1 MIGALFLKECRKIAK
16 SLVYYVYLA
25 TFVLFI
31 TGQMSDVEWTDRLS
45 KPEPGQES
53 YGYGYSSDERMI
65 MQSGLET
72 LFQELLSN
80 RFATYPFGFYKEVT
94 LNEEEQEVLKRAM
107 QQCTGME
114 FEQMAEENVA
124 YWTKIYQMGTE
135 ESAAEYSE
143 AEMWRLPLRENLSYE
158 EFEQVMAKAYEIVGS
173 GSYYQKSS
181 YEKRGIA
188 ALTYED
194 ALENYRELCEED
206 KVSGAQMRLF
216 CDYAC
221 IFLAIL
227 PIFVGVSGCLKDKRA
242 KAAEL
247 IRSRSISG
255 AALIGCRYLAN
266 VVMCFV
272 PVLLCAL
279 LMQMPCVYAAG
290 QAGIQADTL
299 AFVKY
304 SFLWL
309 LPVIMVV
316 LGAAFLLTEATETI
330 LAIPVLL
337 AWAFG
342 SVLSATTLTGNFGWK
357 LVTRWNTFGSYGR
370 YAEELGQLCL
380 NKGMYT
386 ALAVILV
393 LLTVAVYEKKRRKG
407 EMLYGK
413 LRKNNS

>member
-1 MIGALFLKECRKIAK
+1 MMGALFLKECRKIAK

-25 TFVLFI
+25 AFVLFI
-31 TGQMSDVEWTDRLS
+31 TGQMSDVEWTEQLS
-45 KPEPGQES
+45 EPQPGQES
-53 YGYGYSSDERMI
+53 YGYGYSSDERMV

-72 LFQELLSN
+72 LLREILAN
-80 RFATYPFGFYKEVT
+80 RFATYPFGFYKAVT
-94 LNEEEQEVLKRAM
+94 LNEEELEVLKRAM
-107 QQCTGME
+107 EQCTGME
-114 FEQMAEENVA
+114 FEQMIEESNA
-124 YWTKIYQMGTE
+124 YGMEISQMGTE
-135 ESAAEYSE
+135 YAE
-143 AEMWRLPLRENLSYE
+143 AEMWHIPIRENLSYE
-158 EFEQVMAKAYEIVGS
+158 EFEQVMEKAYEIVGS
-173 GSYYQKSS
+173 GSYYEKSS

-194 ALENYRELCEED
+194 ALEHYRELCEED
-206 KVSGAQMRLF
+206 RVSGAQMRLF

-227 PIFVGVSGCLKDKRA
+227 PIFVGVSACLKDKRA

-247 IRSRSISG
+247 IRSRSVSG

-290 QAGIQADTL
+290 QAGIEADIL

-316 LGAAFLLTEATETI
+316 LGAAFLITEATETI

-342 SVLSATTLTGNFGWK
+342 SVFSAATLMGDFGWK

-370 YAEELGQLCL
+370 YAEELGQLYR
-380 NKGMYT
+380 NKGMYM

>member
-1 MIGALFLKECRKIAK
+1 MGALFLKECKKIAK

-25 TFVLFI
+25 VFVLFI
-31 TGQMSDVEWTDRLS
+31 TGQMSDVEWADRLS
-45 KPEPGQES
+45 EPKPGQES
-53 YGYGYSSDERMI
+53 YGYGYSSDERVV
-65 MQSGLET
+65 MQSGMDT
-72 LFQELLSN
+72 LFRELLSN
-80 RFATYPFGFYKEVT
+80 RFATYPFGFYKAVT

-107 QQCTGME
+107 EQCTGME
-114 FEQMAEENVA
+114 FEQMAEDNNA
-124 YWTKIYQMGTE
+124 YGMEIYRMETE
-135 ESAAEYSE
+135 ESGAEYSE
-143 AEMWRLPLRENLSYE
+143 AEEWRVPIREDLSYE
-158 EFEQVMAKAYEIVGS
+158 EFEQVMEKVCEIVGS
-173 GSYYQKSS
+173 GSYYEKSS
-181 YEKRGIA
+181 YEGRGIA

-194 ALENYRELCEED
+194 ALEHYRELCEED
-206 KVSGAQMRLF
+206 RVSGAQMRLF

-227 PIFVGVSGCLKDKRA
+227 PIFVGVSACLKDKRA
-242 KAAEL
+242 KASEL
-247 IRSRSISG
+247 IRSRSVSG

-279 LMQMPCVYAAG
+279 LMQMPCMYAAG
-290 QAGIQADTL
+290 QAGIEADAL
-299 AFVKY
+299 AFAKY

-316 LGAAFLLTEATETI
+316 LGAAFLLTEATGTM

-337 AWAFG
+337 VWAFG
-342 SVLSATTLTGNFGWK
+342 SIFSAATLTGDFGWK

-370 YAEELGQLCL
+370 YAKELGQLYR

-393 LLTVAVYEKKRRKG
+393 MLTVAVYEKKRRKG
-407 EMLYGK
+407 EILYGK

>member
-1 MIGALFLKECRKIAK
+1 MGTLFLKECRKIAK

-25 TFVLFI
+25 AFVLFI
-31 TGQMSDVEWTDRLS
+31 TVQMGDVDWVDQLS
-45 KPEPGQES
+45 EPEPGQES
-53 YGYGYSSDERMI
+53 YGRGYSSDERVV
-65 MQSGLET
+65 MQTGMET
-72 LFQELLSN
+72 LLQELMAN
-80 RFATYPFGFYKEVT
+80 RFATYPFGFYKAVT
-94 LNEEEQEVLKRAM
+94 LNEEELEELKRAV

-114 FEQMAEENVA
+114 FEQMIEESNA
-124 YWTKIYQMGTE
+124 YWTEIYRMGTE
-135 ESAAEYSE
+135 GTGAEYSE
-143 AEMWRLPLRENLSYE
+143 AEVWHVPLREDLSYE
-158 EFEQVMAKAYEIVGS
+158 EFEQVMAKVCEIVGT
-173 GSYYQKSS
+173 GSYYEKSR
-181 YEKRGIA
+181 YERRGIVD
-188 ALTYED
+188 LTYED
-194 ALENYRELCEED
+194 ALANYRELCEED

-216 CDYAC
+216 SDYAC
-221 IFLAIL
+221 IFLSFL
-227 PIFVGVSGCLKDKRA
+227 PIFVGVSACLKDKRA
-242 KAAEL
+242 KASEL
-247 IRSRSISG
+247 IRSRSVSG

-290 QAGIQADTL
+290 QAGIQADPL

-316 LGAAFLLTEATETI
+316 LGAAFFLTEATETI
-330 LAIPVLL
+330 VAIPVLA

-342 SVLSATTLTGNFGWK
+342 SVLSASTLRGDFGWK
-357 LVTRWNTFGSYGR
+357 LVTRWNTFGSYGM
-370 YAEELGQLCL
+370 YAKELGQLYR

-393 LLTVAVYEKKRRKG
+393 LFTAAVYEKKRRKG
-407 EMLYGK
+407 GISYGK

>member
-1 MIGALFLKECRKIAK
+1 MMGALFLKECRKIAK
-16 SLVYYVYLA
+16 SLVYYVYLVA
-25 TFVLFI
+25 FVLFI
-31 TGQMSDVEWTDRLS
+31 TGQMSDVEWVDRLS
-45 KPEPGQES
+45 EPEPGQES
-53 YGYGYSSDERMI
+53 YGYGYSSDERMV
-65 MQSGLET
+65 MQSGMER

-114 FEQMAEENVA
+114 FEQMAEENTA
-124 YWTKIYQMGTE
+124 YWMEIYRMGTE
-135 ESAAEYSE
+135 ESAAEYSQ
-143 AEMWRLPLRENLSYE
+143 AEGWRVPLREDLSYE
-158 EFEQVMAKAYEIVGS
+158 EFEQVMEKACEFVGS
-173 GSYYQKSS
+173 GSYYEKSS
-181 YEKRGIA
+181 YERRGIV

-194 ALENYRELCEED
+194 ALEHYRELCEED
-206 KVSGAQMRLF
+206 RVSGAQMRLF

-221 IFLAIL
+221 IFLAVV
-227 PIFVGVSGCLKDKRA
+227 PIFVGVSACLKDKRA

-247 IRSRSISG
+247 ICSRSVSG
-255 AALIGCRYLAN
+255 AALIGSRYLAN

-279 LMQMPCVYAAG
+279 LMQMPYVYAAD
-290 QAGIQADTL
+290 QAGIEADTL

-337 AWAFG
+337 AWALG
-342 SVLSATTLTGNFGWK
+342 SVLSAATLTGDFGWK

-370 YAEELGQLCL
+370 YAEELGQLYR

-393 LLTVAVYEKKRRKG
+393 LLTVAVYEKKRQKG
-407 EMLYGK
+407 GKMYGK
-413 LRKNNS
+413 LCKNNP

>member
-1 MIGALFLKECRKIAK
+1 MGALFLKECRKIAK

-25 TFVLFI
+25 AFVLFI
-31 TGQMSDVEWTDRLS
+31 TSQMSDGEWVDQLTE
-45 KPEPGQES
+45 PEPGQES
-53 YGYGYSSDERMI
+53 YGEGYSSDERAVMR
-65 MQSGLET
+65 SGIET
-72 LFQELLSN
+72 LFQELMSN
-80 RFATYPFGFYKEVT
+80 RFATYPFGFYKAVT
-94 LNEEEQEVLKRAM
+94 LNEEELEVLKRAM
-107 QQCTGME
+107 EQCTGME
-114 FEQMAEENVA
+114 FEQMVAENNA
-124 YWTKIYQMGTE
+124 YGMKIYQMEMEG
-135 ESAAEYSE
+135 SGAGYPE
-143 AEMWRLPLRENLSYE
+143 AEEWRVPLREDLSYG
-158 EFEQVMAKAYEIVGS
+158 EFEQVMEKACEIIGS
-173 GSYYQKSS
+173 GSYYEKSS
-181 YEKRGIA
+181 YEGRGRV

-227 PIFVGVSGCLKDKRA
+227 PIFMGVSACLRDKRA

-247 IRSRSISG
+247 IRSRSVSG

-290 QAGIQADTL
+290 QVGIEADPL

-316 LGAAFLLTEATETI
+316 LGAAFLLTEATETM

-342 SVLSATTLTGNFGWK
+342 SEFSATTLTGDFGWK

-370 YAEELGQLCL
+370 YAEELGQLYR

-393 LLTVAVYEKKRRKG
+393 LLTVAVYERKRRKG
-407 EMLYGK
+407 EISYGK

>member
-16 SLVYYVYLA
+16 SLVYYVYLVA
-25 TFVLFI
+25 FVLFI
-31 TGQMSDVEWTDRLS
+31 TGQMSDVEWVDQLS
-45 KPEPGQES
+45 EPQPGQES
-53 YGYGYSSDERMI
+53 YGYGYSNDERMI
-65 MQSGLET
+65 MQSGMET

-114 FEQMAEENVA
+114 FEQMAEENTA
-124 YWTKIYQMGTE
+124 YWMEIWMEAEG
-135 ESAAEYSE
+135 SAAEFSE
-143 AEMWRLPLRENLSYE
+143 AEMWHVPLREDLTYE
-158 EFEQVMAKAYEIVGS
+158 EFEQVMEKACEIVGS
-173 GSYYQKSS
+173 RSYYEKSF
-181 YEKRGIA
+181 YEKGGIV

-194 ALENYRELCEED
+194 ALEHYRELCEDD

-221 IFLAIL
+221 IFLAVL
-227 PIFVGVSGCLKDKRA
+227 PIFVGVSACLKDKRA

-247 IRSRSISG
+247 IRSRSVSG

-279 LMQMPCVYAAG
+279 LMQMPYVYAAG
-290 QAGIQADTL
+290 QAGIEADAL

-342 SVLSATTLTGNFGWK
+342 SVLSAATLTGNFGWK

-370 YAEELGQLCL
+370 YAEELGQLYR
-380 NKGMYT
+380 NKGMYM

>member
-1 MIGALFLKECRKIAK
+1 MGALFLKECRKIAK

-25 TFVLFI
+25 AFVLFI
-31 TGQMSDVEWTDRLS
+31 TGQMSDVEWTEQLS
-45 KPEPGQES
+45 EPQPGQES
-53 YGYGYSSDERMI
+53 YGYGYSSDERMV

-72 LFQELLSN
+72 LLREILAN
-80 RFATYPFGFYKEVT
+80 RFATYPFGFYKAVT
-94 LNEEEQEVLKRAM
+94 LNEEELEVLKRAM
-107 QQCTGME
+107 EQCTGME
-114 FEQMAEENVA
+114 FEQMIEESNA
-124 YWTKIYQMGTE
+124 YGMEISQMGTE
-135 ESAAEYSE
+135 YAE
-143 AEMWRLPLRENLSYE
+143 AEMWHIPIRENLSYE
-158 EFEQVMAKAYEIVGS
+158 EFEQVMEKAYEIVGS
-173 GSYYQKSS
+173 GSYYEKSS

-194 ALENYRELCEED
+194 ALEHYRELCEED
-206 KVSGAQMRLF
+206 RVSGAQMRLF

-227 PIFVGVSGCLKDKRA
+227 PIFVGVSACLKDKRA

-247 IRSRSISG
+247 IRSRSVSG

-290 QAGIQADTL
+290 QAGIEADIL

-316 LGAAFLLTEATETI
+316 LGAAFLITEATETI

-342 SVLSATTLTGNFGWK
+342 SVFSAATLMGDFGWK

-370 YAEELGQLCL
+370 YAEELGQLYR
-380 NKGMYT
+380 NKGMYM

>member
-25 TFVLFI
+25 AFVLFI
-31 TGQMSDVEWTDRLS
+31 TGQMSDEEWVDLLS
-45 KPEPGQES
+45 EPKPGQES
-53 YGYGYSSDERMI
+53 YGYGYSSDERAV
-65 MQSGLET
+65 MQSGMET

-80 RFATYPFGFYKEVT
+80 RFATYPFGFYKEVN
-94 LNEEEQEVLKRAM
+94 LNEEEQDVLKRAM

-114 FEQMAEENVA
+114 FEQMAEENEA
-124 YWTKIYQMGTE
+124 YWTEIYRMGAE
-135 ESAAEYSE
+135 ESGSVYSE
-143 AEMWRLPLRENLSYE
+143 AEMWRVPIRENLSYE
-158 EFEQVMAKAYEIVGS
+158 EFEQVMEKACEIVGS
-173 GSYYQKSS
+173 GSYYEKSS
-181 YEKRGIA
+181 YEKRGVA

-216 CDYAC
+216 SDYAC
-221 IFLAIL
+221 IFLSFL
-227 PIFVGVSGCLKDKRA
+227 PIFVGVSACLKDKRA
-242 KAAEL
+242 KASEL
-247 IRSRSISG
+247 IRSRSVSG

-290 QAGIQADTL
+290 QAGIEADAL

-316 LGAAFLLTEATETI
+316 LGAAFFLTEATETI
-330 LAIPVLL
+330 VAIPVLA

-342 SVLSATTLTGNFGWK
+342 SVLSAATLMGDFGWK

-370 YAEELGQLCL
+370 YAEELGQLYR
-380 NKGMYT
+380 NKGMYM

-393 LLTVAVYEKKRRKG
+393 LLTVAVYEKKRQKG
-407 EMLYGK
+407 EISYGK

>member
-31 TGQMSDVEWTDRLS
+31 TGQMSDVEWTEQLS
-45 KPEPGQES
+45 EPQPGQES
-53 YGYGYSSDERMI
+53 YGYGYSSDERMV

-72 LFQELLSN
+72 LLREILAN
-80 RFATYPFGFYKEVT
+80 RFATYPFGFYKAVT
-94 LNEEEQEVLKRAM
+94 LNEEELEVLKRAM
-107 QQCTGME
+107 EQCTGME
-114 FEQMAEENVA
+114 FEQMIEENNA
-124 YWTKIYQMGTE
+124 YGMEISQMG
-135 ESAAEYSE
+135 AEYAE
-143 AEMWRLPLRENLSYE
+143 AEMWHIPIRENLSYE
-158 EFEQVMAKAYEIVGS
+158 EFEQVMEKACEIVGS
-173 GSYYQKSS
+173 RSH
-181 YEKRGIA
+181 YEKSFYERRGVV

-194 ALENYRELCEED
+194 ALEHYRELCEED
-206 KVSGAQMRLF
+206 RVSGAQMRLV
-216 CDYAC
+216 CDYAS

-227 PIFVGVSGCLKDKRA
+227 PVFVGVSACLKDKRA

-247 IRSRSISG
+247 IRSRSVSG
-255 AALIGCRYLAN
+255 AALIGYRYLAN

-290 QAGIQADTL
+290 QAGIEADIL

-316 LGAAFLLTEATETI
+316 LGAAFLITEATETI

-342 SVLSATTLTGNFGWK
+342 SVFSAATLMGDFGWK

-370 YAEELGQLCL
+370 YAEELGQLYR
-380 NKGMYT
+380 NKGMYM

>member
-25 TFVLFI
+25 AFVLFI
-31 TGQMSDVEWTDRLS
+31 TGQMSDEEWVDLLS
-45 KPEPGQES
+45 EPKPGQES
-53 YGYGYSSDERMI
+53 YGYGYSSDERAV
-65 MQSGLET
+65 MQSGMET

-80 RFATYPFGFYKEVT
+80 RFATYPFGFYKEVN
-94 LNEEEQEVLKRAM
+94 LNEEEQDVLKRAM

-114 FEQMAEENVA
+114 FEQMAEENEA
-124 YWTKIYQMGTE
+124 YWTEIYRMGAE
-135 ESAAEYSE
+135 ESGSVYSE
-143 AEMWRLPLRENLSYE
+143 AEMWRVPIRENLSYE
-158 EFEQVMAKAYEIVGS
+158 EFEQVMEKAYEIVGT
-173 GSYYQKSS
+173 GSYYGKSF

-216 CDYAC
+216 SDYAC
-221 IFLAIL
+221 IFLSFL
-227 PIFVGVSGCLKDKRA
+227 PIFVGVSACLKDKRA
-242 KAAEL
+242 KASEL
-247 IRSRSISG
+247 IRSRSVSG

-290 QAGIQADTL
+290 QAGIEADAL

-316 LGAAFLLTEATETI
+316 LGAAFFLTEATETI
-330 LAIPVLL
+330 VAIPVLA

-342 SVLSATTLTGNFGWK
+342 SVLSAATLMGDFGWK

-370 YAEELGQLCL
+370 YAEELGQLYR
-380 NKGMYT
+380 NKGMYM

-393 LLTVAVYEKKRRKG
+393 LLTVAVYEKKRQKG

>member
-1 MIGALFLKECRKIAK
+1 MMGALFLKECRKIAK
-16 SLVYYVYLA
+16 SLVYYIYLA
-25 TFVLFI
+25 AFVLFI
-31 TGQMSDVEWTDRLS
+31 TGQMGDVDWVDELS
-45 KPEPGQES
+45 EPEPGQES
-53 YGYGYSSDERMI
+53 YGYGYSSDERMV
-65 MQSGLET
+65 MQTGMET
-72 LFQELLSN
+72 LLQELMAN

-94 LNEEEQEVLKRAM
+94 LNEEELEELKRAM

-114 FEQMAEENVA
+114 FEQMIEESNA
-124 YWTKIYQMGTE
+124 YWAEIYRMGTE
-135 ESAAEYSE
+135 GTGAEYSE
-143 AEMWRLPLRENLSYE
+143 AERWHIPLREDLSYE
-158 EFEQVMAKAYEIVGS
+158 EFEQVMEKVCEIVGS
-173 GSYYQKSS
+173 GSYYEKSS
-181 YEKRGIA
+181 YERRGIV

-194 ALENYRELCEED
+194 ALEHYRELCEED

-221 IFLAIL
+221 IFLAVL
-227 PIFVGVSGCLKDKRA
+227 PVFVGVSACLKDKRA

-247 IRSRSISG
+247 IRSRSVSG

-272 PVLLCAL
+272 PVFLCAL

-290 QAGIQADTL
+290 QTGIEADIL

-337 AWAFG
+337 AWALG
-342 SVLSATTLTGNFGWK
+342 SVFSATTLTGDFGWK

-370 YAEELGQLCL
+370 YAEELGQLYR

-407 EMLYGK
+407 ENLCGK
-413 LRKNNS
+413 LRKNNT

>member
-1 MIGALFLKECRKIAK
+1 MGALFLKECRKIAK

-25 TFVLFI
+25 AFVLFI
-31 TGQMSDVEWTDRLS
+31 TGQMSDVEWTEQLS
-45 KPEPGQES
+45 EPQPGQES
-53 YGYGYSSDERMI
+53 YGYGYSSDERMV

-72 LFQELLSN
+72 LLREILAN
-80 RFATYPFGFYKEVT
+80 RFATYPFGFYKAVT
-94 LNEEEQEVLKRAM
+94 LNEEELEVLKRAM
-107 QQCTGME
+107 EQCTGME
-114 FEQMAEENVA
+114 FEQMIEESNA
-124 YWTKIYQMGTE
+124 YGMEISQMGTE
-135 ESAAEYSE
+135 YAE
-143 AEMWRLPLRENLSYE
+143 AEMWHIPIRENLSYE
-158 EFEQVMAKAYEIVGS
+158 EFEQVMEKACEIVGS
-173 GSYYQKSS
+173 GSYYEKSS
-181 YEKRGIA
+181 YEKRGVA

-194 ALENYRELCEED
+194 ALEHYRELCEED
-206 KVSGAQMRLF
+206 RVSGAQMRLF
-216 CDYAC
+216 CDYAS

-227 PIFVGVSGCLKDKRA
+227 PVFVGVSACLKDKRA

-247 IRSRSISG
+247 IRSRSVSG

-290 QAGIQADTL
+290 QAGIEADIL

-316 LGAAFLLTEATETI
+316 LGAAFLITEATETI

-342 SVLSATTLTGNFGWK
+342 SVFSAATLMGDFGWK

-370 YAEELGQLCL
+370 YAEELGQLYR

>member
-1 MIGALFLKECRKIAK
+1 MMGALFLKECRKIAK

-25 TFVLFI
+25 AFVLFI
-31 TGQMSDVEWTDRLS
+31 TGQMSDVEWTEQLS
-45 KPEPGQES
+45 EPQPGQES
-53 YGYGYSSDERMI
+53 YGYGYSSDERMV

-72 LFQELLSN
+72 LLREILAN
-80 RFATYPFGFYKEVT
+80 RFATYPFGFYKAVT
-94 LNEEEQEVLKRAM
+94 LNEEELEVLKRAM
-107 QQCTGME
+107 EQCTGME
-114 FEQMAEENVA
+114 FEQMIEESNA
-124 YWTKIYQMGTE
+124 YGMEISQMGTE
-135 ESAAEYSE
+135 YAE
-143 AEMWRLPLRENLSYE
+143 AEMWHIPIRENLSYE
-158 EFEQVMAKAYEIVGS
+158 EFEQVMEKACEIVGS
-173 GSYYQKSS
+173 GSYYEKSS
-181 YEKRGIA
+181 YEKRGVA

-194 ALENYRELCEED
+194 ALEHYRELCEED
-206 KVSGAQMRLF
+206 RVSGAQMRLF
-216 CDYAC
+216 CDYAS

-227 PIFVGVSGCLKDKRA
+227 PVFVGVSACLKDKRA

-247 IRSRSISG
+247 IRSRSVSG

-290 QAGIQADTL
+290 QAGIEADIL

-316 LGAAFLLTEATETI
+316 LGAAFLITEATETI

-342 SVLSATTLTGNFGWK
+342 SVFSAATLMGDFGWK

-370 YAEELGQLCL
+370 YAEELGQLYR

>member
-25 TFVLFI
+25 AFVLFI
-31 TGQMSDVEWTDRLS
+31 TGQMSDVEWTEQLS
-45 KPEPGQES
+45 EPQPGQES
-53 YGYGYSSDERMI
+53 YGYGYSSDERMV

-72 LFQELLSN
+72 LLREILAN
-80 RFATYPFGFYKEVT
+80 RFATYPFGFYKAVT
-94 LNEEEQEVLKRAM
+94 LNEEELEVLKRAM
-107 QQCTGME
+107 EQCTGME
-114 FEQMAEENVA
+114 FEQMIEESNA
-124 YWTKIYQMGTE
+124 YGMEISQMGTE
-135 ESAAEYSE
+135 YAE
-143 AEMWRLPLRENLSYE
+143 AEMWHIPIRENLSYE
-158 EFEQVMAKAYEIVGS
+158 EFEQVMEKACEIVGS
-173 GSYYQKSS
+173 GSYYEKSS
-181 YEKRGIA
+181 YEKRGVA

-194 ALENYRELCEED
+194 ALEHYRELCEED
-206 KVSGAQMRLF
+206 RVSGAQMRLF
-216 CDYAC
+216 CDYAS

-227 PIFVGVSGCLKDKRA
+227 PVFVGVSACLKDKRA

-247 IRSRSISG
+247 IRSRSVSG

-290 QAGIQADTL
+290 QAGIEADIL

-316 LGAAFLLTEATETI
+316 LGAAFLITEATETI

-342 SVLSATTLTGNFGWK
+342 SVFSAATLMGDFGWK

-370 YAEELGQLCL
+370 YAEELGQLYR

>member
-1 MIGALFLKECRKIAK
+1 MGALFLKECRKIAK

-25 TFVLFI
+25 AFVLFI
-31 TGQMSDVEWTDRLS
+31 TGQMSDVEWTEQLS
-45 KPEPGQES
+45 EPQPGQES
-53 YGYGYSSDERMI
+53 YGYGYSSDERMV

-72 LFQELLSN
+72 LLREILAN
-80 RFATYPFGFYKEVT
+80 RFATYPFGFYKAVT
-94 LNEEEQEVLKRAM
+94 LNEEELEVLKRAM
-107 QQCTGME
+107 EQCTGME
-114 FEQMAEENVA
+114 FEQMIEESNA
-124 YWTKIYQMGTE
+124 YGMEISQMG
-135 ESAAEYSE
+135 AEDAE
-143 AEMWRLPLRENLSYE
+143 AEMWHIPIRENLSYE
-158 EFEQVMAKAYEIVGS
+158 EFEQVMEKACEIVGS
-173 GSYYQKSS
+173 RSH
-181 YEKRGIA
+181 YEKSFYERRGVV

-194 ALENYRELCEED
+194 ALEHYRELCEED

-227 PIFVGVSGCLKDKRA
+227 PIFVGVSACLKDKRA

-247 IRSRSISG
+247 IRSRSVSG
-255 AALIGCRYLAN
+255 AALIWCRYLAN

-272 PVLLCAL
+272 PVLLYAL

-290 QAGIQADTL
+290 QAGIQADPL
-299 AFVKY
+299 AFAKY

-316 LGAAFLLTEATETI
+316 LGAAFLLTEATETM
-330 LAIPVLL
+330 LAVPVLL
-337 AWAFG
+337 VWAFG
-342 SVLSATTLTGNFGWK
+342 SVLSAATLTGNFGWK

-370 YAEELGQLCL
+370 YARELGQLYR

-393 LLTVAVYEKKRRKG
+393 LLTVAVYEIKRRKG
-407 EMLYGK
+407 GPLYGK
-413 LRKNNS
+413 LRKDNS

>member
-1 MIGALFLKECRKIAK
+1 MGALFLKECRKIAK
-16 SLVYYVYLA
+16 SLAYYVYLA

-31 TGQMSDVEWTDRLS
+31 TGQMSDVEWMERLTE
-45 KPEPGQES
+45 PEPGQES
-53 YGYGYSSDERMI
+53 YGRGYSSDERAI
-65 MQSGLET
+65 MQSGMET
-72 LFQELLSN
+72 LFQELMSN
-80 RFATYPFGFYKEVT
+80 RFATYPFGFYKAVT
-94 LNEEEQEVLKRAM
+94 LNEGELEGLKRAM

-114 FEQMAEENVA
+114 FEQMAAENNA
-124 YWTKIYQMGTE
+124 YGMMIYRMEMEGRG
-135 ESAAEYSE
+135 AEYPE
-143 AEMWRLPLRENLSYE
+143 AEEWHVPLREDLSYE
-158 EFEQVMAKAYEIVGS
+158 EFEEVMEKACEIIGS
-173 GSYYQKSS
+173 GSYYEKSS
-181 YEKRGIA
+181 YERRGIVD
-188 ALTYED
+188 LTYED
-194 ALENYRELCEED
+194 ALEHYRELCEED

-227 PIFVGVSGCLKDKRA
+227 PIFVGVSACLKDKRA

-247 IRSRSISG
+247 IRSRSVSG

-290 QAGIQADTL
+290 QAGIEADTL
-299 AFVKY
+299 AFAKY

-316 LGAAFLLTEATETI
+316 LGAAFLLTEATETM

-337 AWAFG
+337 VWAFG
-342 SVLSATTLTGNFGWK
+342 SMFSAATLTGDFGWK
-357 LVTRWNTFGSYGR
+357 LVTRWNTFGGYGR
-370 YAEELGQLCL
+370 YVGELGQLYR

-386 ALAVILV
+386 VLAVILV
-393 LLTVAVYEKKRRKG
+393 LLTAAVYEKKRRKG
-407 EMLYGK
+407 EISYGK

>member
-1 MIGALFLKECRKIAK
+1 MGALFLKECRKIAK

-25 TFVLFI
+25 AFVLFI
-31 TGQMSDVEWTDRLS
+31 TGQMSDVEWTEQLS
-45 KPEPGQES
+45 EPQPGQES
-53 YGYGYSSDERMI
+53 YGYGYSSDERMV

-72 LFQELLSN
+72 LLREILAN
-80 RFATYPFGFYKEVT
+80 RFATYPFGFYKAVT
-94 LNEEEQEVLKRAM
+94 LNEEELEVLKRAM
-107 QQCTGME
+107 EQCTGME
-114 FEQMAEENVA
+114 FEQMIEENNA
-124 YWTKIYQMGTE
+124 YGMEISQMG
-135 ESAAEYSE
+135 AEYAE
-143 AEMWRLPLRENLSYE
+143 AEMWHIPIRENLSYE
-158 EFEQVMAKAYEIVGS
+158 EFEQVMEKAYEIVGS
-173 GSYYQKSS
+173 GSYYEKSS

-194 ALENYRELCEED
+194 ALEHYRELCEED
-206 KVSGAQMRLF
+206 RVSGAQMRLF
-216 CDYAC
+216 CDYAS

-227 PIFVGVSGCLKDKRA
+227 PVFVGVSACLKDKRA

-247 IRSRSISG
+247 IRSRSVSG
-255 AALIGCRYLAN
+255 AALIGYRYLAN

-290 QAGIQADTL
+290 QAGIEADIL

-316 LGAAFLLTEATETI
+316 LGAAFLITEATETI

-342 SVLSATTLTGNFGWK
+342 SVFSAATLMGDFGWK

-370 YAEELGQLCL
+370 YAEELGQLYR
-380 NKGMYT
+380 NKGMYM

>member
-1 MIGALFLKECRKIAK
+1 MMGALFLKECRKIAK
-16 SLVYYVYLA
+16 SLVYYVYLVA
-25 TFVLFI
+25 FVLFI
-31 TGQMSDVEWTDRLS
+31 TGQMSEVEWTDRLS
-45 KPEPGQES
+45 EPEPGQES

-124 YWTKIYQMGTE
+124 YWTEVYRMGTE

-143 AEMWRLPLRENLSYE
+143 AEMWHLPIRENLSYE
-158 EFEQVMAKAYEIVGS
+158 EFEQVMEKAYEIVGS
-173 GSYYQKSS
+173 GSYYEKSS

-194 ALENYRELCEED
+194 ALEHYRELCEED
-206 KVSGAQMRLF
+206 RVSGAQMRLF

-221 IFLAIL
+221 IFLAVL
-227 PIFVGVSGCLKDKRA
+227 PIFVGVSACLKDKRA

-247 IRSRSISG
+247 IRSRSVSG

-290 QAGIQADTL
+290 QAGIEADVL
-299 AFVKY
+299 AFAKY

-316 LGAAFLLTEATETI
+316 LGAAFFLTEATETI

-342 SVLSATTLTGNFGWK
+342 SVFSAATLTGDFGWK

-370 YAEELGQLCL
+370 YAEELEQLYR
-380 NKGMYT
+380 NKGMYM

>member
-25 TFVLFI
+25 AFVLFI
-31 TGQMSDVEWTDRLS
+31 TGQMSDEEWVDLLS
-45 KPEPGQES
+45 EPKPGQES
-53 YGYGYSSDERMI
+53 YGYGYSSDERAV
-65 MQSGLET
+65 MQSGMET

-80 RFATYPFGFYKEVT
+80 RFATYPFGFYKEVN
-94 LNEEEQEVLKRAM
+94 LNEEEQDVLKRAM

-114 FEQMAEENVA
+114 FEQMAEENEA
-124 YWTKIYQMGTE
+124 YWTEIYRMGAE
-135 ESAAEYSE
+135 ESGSVYSE
-143 AEMWRLPLRENLSYE
+143 AEMWRVPIRENLSYE
-158 EFEQVMAKAYEIVGS
+158 EFEQVMEKAYEIVGT
-173 GSYYQKSS
+173 GSYYGKSS

-216 CDYAC
+216 SDYAC
-221 IFLAIL
+221 IFLSFL
-227 PIFVGVSGCLKDKRA
+227 PIFVGVSACLKDKRA
-242 KAAEL
+242 KASEL
-247 IRSRSISG
+247 IRSRSVSG

-290 QAGIQADTL
+290 QAGIEADAL

-316 LGAAFLLTEATETI
+316 LGAAFFLTEATETI
-330 LAIPVLL
+330 VAIPVLA

-342 SVLSATTLTGNFGWK
+342 SVLSAATLMGDFGWK

-370 YAEELGQLCL
+370 YAEELGQLYR
-380 NKGMYT
+380 NKGMYM

-393 LLTVAVYEKKRRKG
+393 LLTVAVYEKKRQKG

>member
-1 MIGALFLKECRKIAK
+1 MGALFLKECRKIAK

-25 TFVLFI
+25 AFVLFI
-31 TGQMSDVEWTDRLS
+31 TGQMSDVEWTEQLS
-45 KPEPGQES
+45 EPQPGQES
-53 YGYGYSSDERMI
+53 YGYGYSSDERMV

-72 LFQELLSN
+72 LLREILAN
-80 RFATYPFGFYKEVT
+80 RFATYPFGFYKAVT
-94 LNEEEQEVLKRAM
+94 LNEEELEVLKRAM
-107 QQCTGME
+107 EQCTGME
-114 FEQMAEENVA
+114 FEQMIEESNA
-124 YWTKIYQMGTE
+124 YGMEISQMGTE
-135 ESAAEYSE
+135 YAE
-143 AEMWRLPLRENLSYE
+143 AEMWHIPIRENLSYE
-158 EFEQVMAKAYEIVGS
+158 EFEQVMEKACEIVGS
-173 GSYYQKSS
+173 GSYYEKSS

-194 ALENYRELCEED
+194 ALEHYRELCEDD

-221 IFLAIL
+221 IFLAVL
-227 PIFVGVSGCLKDKRA
+227 PIFVGVSACLKDKRA

-247 IRSRSISG
+247 IRSRSVSG

-290 QAGIQADTL
+290 QAGIEADIL

-316 LGAAFLLTEATETI
+316 LGAAFLITEATETI

-342 SVLSATTLTGNFGWK
+342 SVFSAATLMGDFGWK

-370 YAEELGQLCL
+370 YAEELGQLYR

>member
-1 MIGALFLKECRKIAK
+1 MGALFLKECRKIAK
-16 SLVYYVYLA
+16 SLVYYIYLA
-25 TFVLFI
+25 AFVLFI
-31 TGQMSDVEWTDRLS
+31 TGQMSEVEWADRLS
-45 KPEPGQES
+45 EPQPGQES
-53 YGYGYSSDERMI
+53 YGYGYSSDERVV

-72 LFQELLSN
+72 LFRELMSN
-80 RFATYPFGFYKEVT
+80 RFATYPFGFYRAVT

-107 QQCTGME
+107 EQCTGME
-114 FEQMAEENVA
+114 FEQMLEENNA
-124 YWTKIYQMGTE
+124 YGMEIYRMETEGAGAEYLETE
-135 ESAAEYSE
+135 E
-143 AEMWRLPLRENLSYE
+143 WHIPLREDLSYG
-158 EFEQVMAKAYEIVGS
+158 EFEQVMEKVCEIVGS
-173 GSYYQKSS
+173 GSYYEKSS
-181 YEKRGIA
+181 YERRGVA
-188 ALTYED
+188 ALTYEE
-194 ALENYRELCEED
+194 ALEQYRELCEED

-216 CDYAC
+216 SDYAC

-227 PIFVGVSGCLKDKRA
+227 PVFVGVSACLKDKRA

-247 IRSRSISG
+247 IRSRSVSS

-299 AFVKY
+299 AFARY

-316 LGAAFLLTEATETI
+316 LGAAFLLTEATETM

-337 AWAFG
+337 VWAFG
-342 SVLSATTLTGNFGWK
+342 SMFSAATLTGDFGWK
-357 LVTRWNTFGSYGR
+357 LVTRWNTFGGYGK
-370 YAEELGQLCL
+370 YVEELGQLYR

-386 ALAVILV
+386 ALAVLLV
-393 LLTVAVYEKKRRKG
+393 LLTMAVYEKKRRKG
-407 EMLYGK
+407 GIPYGK
-413 LRKNNS
+413 LRKNNP

>member
-1 MIGALFLKECRKIAK
+1 MMGALFLKECRKIGK

-25 TFVLFI
+25 AFVLFI
-31 TGQMSDVEWTDRLS
+31 TGQMSDVEWTEQLS
-45 KPEPGQES
+45 EPQPGQES
-53 YGYGYSSDERMI
+53 YGYGYSSDERMV

-72 LFQELLSN
+72 LLREILAN
-80 RFATYPFGFYKEVT
+80 RFATYPFGFYKAVT
-94 LNEEEQEVLKRAM
+94 LNEEELEVLKRAM
-107 QQCTGME
+107 EQCTGME
-114 FEQMAEENVA
+114 FEQMIEESNA
-124 YWTKIYQMGTE
+124 YGMEISQMG
-135 ESAAEYSE
+135 AEYAE
-143 AEMWRLPLRENLSYE
+143 AEMWHIPIRENLSYE
-158 EFEQVMAKAYEIVGS
+158 EFEQVMEKACEIVGS
-173 GSYYQKSS
+173 RSHYEKSS
-181 YEKRGIA
+181 YERRGVV

-194 ALENYRELCEED
+194 ALEHYRELCEED
-206 KVSGAQMRLF
+206 RVSGAQMRLF
-216 CDYAC
+216 CDYAS

-227 PIFVGVSGCLKDKRA
+227 PVFVGVSACLKDKRA

-247 IRSRSISG
+247 IRSRSVSG

-290 QAGIQADTL
+290 QAGIQADIL

-316 LGAAFLLTEATETI
+316 LGAAFLITEATETI

-342 SVLSATTLTGNFGWK
+342 SVFSAATLMGDFGWK

-370 YAEELGQLCL
+370 YAEELGQLYR
-380 NKGMYT
+380 NKGMYM

>member
-25 TFVLFI
+25 AFVLFI
-31 TGQMSDVEWTDRLS
+31 TGQMSDVEWTEQLS
-45 KPEPGQES
+45 EPQPGQES
-53 YGYGYSSDERMI
+53 YGYGYSSDERMV

-72 LFQELLSN
+72 LLREILAN
-80 RFATYPFGFYKEVT
+80 RFATYPFGFYKAVT
-94 LNEEEQEVLKRAM
+94 LNEEELEVLKRAM
-107 QQCTGME
+107 EQCTGME
-114 FEQMAEENVA
+114 FEQMIEESNA
-124 YWTKIYQMGTE
+124 YGMEVSQMG
-135 ESAAEYSE
+135 AEYAE
-143 AEMWRLPLRENLSYE
+143 AEMWHIPIRENLSYE
-158 EFEQVMAKAYEIVGS
+158 EFEQVMEKAYEIVGS
-173 GSYYQKSS
+173 GSYYEKSS

-194 ALENYRELCEED
+194 ALEHYRELCEED
-206 KVSGAQMRLF
+206 RVSGAQMRLF
-216 CDYAC
+216 CDYAS

-227 PIFVGVSGCLKDKRA
+227 PVFVGVSACLKDKRA

-247 IRSRSISG
+247 IRSRSVSG

-290 QAGIQADTL
+290 QAGIEADIL

-316 LGAAFLLTEATETI
+316 LGAAFFLTEATETI

-342 SVLSATTLTGNFGWK
+342 SVFSAATLTGDFGWK

-370 YAEELGQLCL
+370 YAEELGQLYR
-380 NKGMYT
+380 NKGMYM

>member
-1 MIGALFLKECRKIAK
+1 MGALFLKECRKIAK

-25 TFVLFI
+25 AFVLFI
-31 TGQMSDVEWTDRLS
+31 TGQMSDVEWTEQLS
-45 KPEPGQES
+45 EPQPGQES
-53 YGYGYSSDERMI
+53 YGYGYSSDERMV

-72 LFQELLSN
+72 LLREILAN
-80 RFATYPFGFYKEVT
+80 RFATYPFGFYKAVT
-94 LNEEEQEVLKRAM
+94 LNEEELEVLKRAM
-107 QQCTGME
+107 EQCTGME
-114 FEQMAEENVA
+114 FEQMIEESNA
-124 YWTKIYQMGTE
+124 YGMEISQMGTE
-135 ESAAEYSE
+135 YAE
-143 AEMWRLPLRENLSYE
+143 AEMWHIPIRENLSYE
-158 EFEQVMAKAYEIVGS
+158 EFEQVMEKACEIVGS
-173 GSYYQKSS
+173 GSYYEKSS
-181 YEKRGIA
+181 YEKRGVA

-194 ALENYRELCEED
+194 ALEHYRELCEED
-206 KVSGAQMRLF
+206 RVSGAQMRLF
-216 CDYAC
+216 CDYAS

-227 PIFVGVSGCLKDKRA
+227 PVFVGVSACLKDKRA

-247 IRSRSISG
+247 IRSRSVSG

-290 QAGIQADTL
+290 QAGIEADIL

-316 LGAAFLLTEATETI
+316 LGAAFLITEATETI

-342 SVLSATTLTGNFGWK
+342 SVFSAATLMGDFGWK

-370 YAEELGQLCL
+370 YAEELEQLYR

>member
-1 MIGALFLKECRKIAK
+1 MMGALFLKECRKIAK

-25 TFVLFI
+25 AFVLFI
-31 TGQMSDVEWTDRLS
+31 TGQMGDVEWADQLS
-45 KPEPGQES
+45 EPQPGQED
-53 YGYGYSSDERMI
+53 YGYGYSSDERMV
-65 MQSGLET
+65 MLSGLET
-72 LFQELLSN
+72 LLRELMAN
-80 RFATYPFGFYKEVT
+80 RFATYPFGFYRAVT
-94 LNEEEQEVLKRAM
+94 LNEEELEAVKCAM

-114 FEQMAEENVA
+114 FEQMVEENNA
-124 YWTKIYQMGTE
+124 YGMEIYRMETE
-135 ESAAEYSE
+135 GGGAEYPE
-143 AEMWRLPLRENLSYE
+143 AEKWRIPLREDLSYE
-158 EFEQVMAKAYEIVGS
+158 EFVQVMANVCEIVGS
-173 GSYYQKSS
+173 GSYYEKSR
-181 YEKRGIA
+181 YERGGIV

-194 ALENYRELCEED
+194 ALANYRELCEED
-206 KVSGAQMRLF
+206 RVSGAQMRLF

-221 IFLAIL
+221 VFLAFL
-227 PIFVGVSGCLKDKRA
+227 PIFVGVSVCLKDKRA

-247 IRSRSISG
+247 IRSRSVSG
-255 AALIGCRYLAN
+255 GALIGCRYLAN

-290 QAGIQADTL
+290 RAGIQADIL
-299 AFVKY
+299 AFAKY

-309 LPVIMVV
+309 LPVIMAV

-330 LAIPVLL
+330 VAIPVLA

-342 SVLSATTLTGNFGWK
+342 SMFSAATLTGDFGWK
-357 LVTRWNTFGSYGR
+357 LVTHWNTFGGYGR
-370 YAEELGQLCL
+370 YAGELGQLYR

-407 EMLYGK
+407 ETSYGK

>member
-1 MIGALFLKECRKIAK
+1 MMGALFLKECRKIAK
-16 SLVYYVYLA
+16 SLVYYVYLVA
-25 TFVLFI
+25 FVLFI
-31 TGQMSDVEWTDRLS
+31 TGQMSDVEWVDRLS
-45 KPEPGQES
+45 EPEPGQES
-53 YGYGYSSDERMI
+53 YGYGYSSDERMV
-65 MQSGLET
+65 MQSGMER

-114 FEQMAEENVA
+114 FEQMAEENTA
-124 YWTKIYQMGTE
+124 YWMEIYRMGTE
-135 ESAAEYSE
+135 ESAAEYSQ
-143 AEMWRLPLRENLSYE
+143 AEGWRVPLREDLSYE
-158 EFEQVMAKAYEIVGS
+158 EFEQVMEKACEFVGS
-173 GSYYQKSS
+173 GSYYEKSS
-181 YEKRGIA
+181 YERRGIV

-194 ALENYRELCEED
+194 ALEHYRELCEED
-206 KVSGAQMRLF
+206 RVSGAQMRLF

-221 IFLAIL
+221 IFLAVV
-227 PIFVGVSGCLKDKRA
+227 PIFVGVSACLKDKRA

-247 IRSRSISG
+247 IRSRSVSG

-279 LMQMPCVYAAG
+279 LMQMPYVYAAD
-290 QAGIQADTL
+290 QAGIEADTL

-337 AWAFG
+337 AWALG
-342 SVLSATTLTGNFGWK
+342 SVLSAATLTGDFGWK

-370 YAEELGQLCL
+370 YAEELGQLYR

-393 LLTVAVYEKKRRKG
+393 LLTVAVYEKKRQKG
-407 EMLYGK
+407 EKMYGK
-413 LRKNNS
+413 LCKNNP

>member
-1 MIGALFLKECRKIAK
+1 MGALFLKECRKIAK

-25 TFVLFI
+25 AFVLFI
-31 TGQMSDVEWTDRLS
+31 TGQMSDVEWTEQLS
-45 KPEPGQES
+45 EPQPGQES
-53 YGYGYSSDERMI
+53 YGYGYSSDERMV

-72 LFQELLSN
+72 LLREILAN
-80 RFATYPFGFYKEVT
+80 RFATYPFGFYKAVT
-94 LNEEEQEVLKRAM
+94 LNEEELEVLKRAM
-107 QQCTGME
+107 EQCTGME
-114 FEQMAEENVA
+114 FEQMIEESNA
-124 YWTKIYQMGTE
+124 YGMEISQMGTE
-135 ESAAEYSE
+135 YAE
-143 AEMWRLPLRENLSYE
+143 AEMWHIPIRENLSYE
-158 EFEQVMAKAYEIVGS
+158 EFEQVMEKACEIVGS
-173 GSYYQKSS
+173 GSYYEKSF
-181 YEKRGIA
+181 YERRGVV

-194 ALENYRELCEED
+194 ALEHYRELCEED
-206 KVSGAQMRLF
+206 RVSGAQMRLF
-216 CDYAC
+216 CDYAS

-227 PIFVGVSGCLKDKRA
+227 PVFVGVSACLKDKRA

-247 IRSRSISG
+247 IRSRSVSG

-290 QAGIQADTL
+290 QAGIQADIL

-316 LGAAFLLTEATETI
+316 LGAAFLITEATETI

-342 SVLSATTLTGNFGWK
+342 SVFSAATLMGDFGWK

-370 YAEELGQLCL
+370 YAEELGQLYR
-380 NKGMYT
+380 NKGMYM

>member
-25 TFVLFI
+25 AFVLFI
-31 TGQMSDVEWTDRLS
+31 TGQMSDEEWVDLLS
-45 KPEPGQES
+45 EPQPGQES
-53 YGYGYSSDERMI
+53 YGYGYSSDERAV
-65 MQSGLET
+65 MQSGMET

-80 RFATYPFGFYKEVT
+80 RFATYPFGFYKEVN
-94 LNEEEQEVLKRAM
+94 LNEEEQDVLKRAM

-114 FEQMAEENVA
+114 FEQMAEENEA
-124 YWTKIYQMGTE
+124 YWTEIYRMGAE
-135 ESAAEYSE
+135 ESGSVYSE
-143 AEMWRLPLRENLSYE
+143 AEMWRVPIRENLSYE
-158 EFEQVMAKAYEIVGS
+158 EFEQVMEKAYEIVGT
-173 GSYYQKSS
+173 GSYYGKSS

-216 CDYAC
+216 SDYAC
-221 IFLAIL
+221 IFLSFL
-227 PIFVGVSGCLKDKRA
+227 PIFVGVSACLKDKRA
-242 KAAEL
+242 KASEL
-247 IRSRSISG
+247 IRSRSVSG

-290 QAGIQADTL
+290 QAGIEADAL

-316 LGAAFLLTEATETI
+316 LGAAFFLTEATETI
-330 LAIPVLL
+330 VAIPVLA

-342 SVLSATTLTGNFGWK
+342 SVLSASTLRGDFGWK

-370 YAEELGQLCL
+370 YAEELGQLYQ
-380 NKGMYT
+380 NKGMYM

-393 LLTVAVYEKKRRKG
+393 LLTVAVYEKKRQKG